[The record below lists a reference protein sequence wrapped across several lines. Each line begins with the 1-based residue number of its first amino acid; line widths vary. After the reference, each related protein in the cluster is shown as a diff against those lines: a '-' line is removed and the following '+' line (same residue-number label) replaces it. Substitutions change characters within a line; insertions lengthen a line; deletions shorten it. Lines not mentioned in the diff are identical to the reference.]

1 MLNKEQGMMSKQGRK
16 RNFQYSIFNTQYSMQ
31 TTALVRVT
39 RTSLNSQ
46 RFRTLHSPSEKEPD
60 AKGSIKPLTDLE
72 LVASLNSMV
81 RVT

>member
-1 MLNKEQGMMSKQGRK
+1 
-16 RNFQYSIFNTQYSMQ
+16 MQ